1 MPLPEE
7 FIYQLKLANPIET
20 TIGNYINLLRRGKD
34 YVALCPFHS
43 EKTPSFHIYTDTQSF
58 YCFGCGAGGD
68 VITFTKKIENLEYI
82 ETIKLLAQKGG
93 LDVPEN
99 DTDNKTA
106 DLKKRILEINRET
119 ANFYFKQLV
128 SGDDK
133 KGLKYFINRGLKPE
147 TIKKYG
153 LGYAP
158 ASWDSLYKHL
168 SKFGYSNQEMITAG
182 VRTVSRNNNNIYDT
196 FRERVIFP
204 IIDLRGNVIAFGGRT
219 LGDGVPKYLNTG
231 DTLVFKKSRNL
242 FSLNFA
248 KNHPVRKLI
257 LAEGYMDVISINQ
270 AGFENVV
277 ATLGTALTPDQARL
291 MKHYADEVIISYDSD
306 NAGQKATQRAINLL
320 GEAGINAR
328 IIKMNGAKDPDEF
341 IKKFGAQ
348 RFKMLLENSDG
359 AINFELEKCRY
370 NLDLNSETDKVTFL
384 KRSVKVLSGIS
395 NRLERDVYISKV
407 ARENEI
413 SVDVL
418 RSQID
423 AEIKKNINI
432 EKKKEWQAI
441 RSKSLYIDPIIPE
454 SSKLSRQIKAEEG
467 ILAYLFRFPDK
478 IETVMNTITSEY
490 FVTDFYKKVFVFYCK
505 KMQNQSNFSI
515 SLFSEEFTD
524 EEMGKIMGIE
534 AKNKE
539 IIITE
544 KNLKDYIN
552 ILIDFK
558 NNPMNH
564 NNKISSNDDLIN
576 IVKAKRKN

>member
-1 MPLPEE
+1 MPLSEE

-43 EKTPSFHIYTDTQSF
+43 EKTPSFHVYTDTQSF

-99 DTDNKTA
+99 DTDNRA
-106 DLKKRILEINRET
+106 ANLKKRILEINRET
-119 ANFYFKQLV
+119 ANYYFKQLV

-133 KGLKYFINRGLKPE
+133 KGLKYFVNRGLKPE

-158 ASWDSLYKHL
+158 ASWDGLYKHL
-168 SKFGYSNQEMITAG
+168 SRSGYSNEEMIAAG
-182 VRTVSRNNNNIYDT
+182 VRTVSRNNNNVYDT

-219 LGDGVPKYLNTG
+219 LGDGIPKYLNTG
-231 DTLVFKKSRNL
+231 DTSVFKKSRNL

-248 KNHPVRKLI
+248 KNYPVKKLI

-277 ATLGTALTPDQARL
+277 ATLGTALTPEQARL
-291 MKHYADEVIISYDSD
+291 MKSYADEVIISYDSD
-306 NAGQKATQRAINLL
+306 SAGQKATQRAINLL
-320 GEAGINAR
+320 SEAGINTR

-359 AINFELEKCRY
+359 AINFELEKCRTG
-370 NLDLNSETDKVTFL
+370 LDLNNETDKVTFL

-407 ARENEI
+407 AKESEI

-454 SSKLSRQIKAEEG
+454 SSNLSRQVRAEEG
-467 ILAYLFRFPDK
+467 ILAYLFRFPDR
-478 IETVMNTITSEY
+478 IETVMNSITPEY

-505 KMQNQSNFSI
+505 KMQNHNDFSI
-515 SLFSEEFTD
+515 SLFGEEFTD

-544 KNLKDYIN
+544 KNLKDFIN

-558 NNPMNH
+558 NNPINH
-564 NNKISSNDDLIN
+564 DNKISSDDDLIN
-576 IVKAKRKN
+576 IVKAKRKK

>member
-7 FIYQLKLANPIET
+7 FIYQLKLANPIES

-43 EKTPSFHIYTDTQSF
+43 EKTPSFHVYTDTQSF

-99 DTDNKTA
+99 DTDNRA
-106 DLKKRILEINRET
+106 ANLKKRILEINRET
-119 ANFYFKQLV
+119 ANYYFKQLV

-133 KGLKYFINRGLKPE
+133 KGLKYFVDRGLKPE

-158 ASWDSLYKHL
+158 ASWDGLYKHL
-168 SKFGYSNQEMITAG
+168 SKSGYSNEEMIAAG
-182 VRTVSRNNNNIYDT
+182 VRTVSRNNNNVYDT

-219 LGDGVPKYLNTG
+219 LGNGIPKYLNTG
-231 DTLVFKKSRNL
+231 DTPVFKKSRNL
-242 FSLNFA
+242 FSLNLA
-248 KNHPVRKLI
+248 KNYPARKMI

-277 ATLGTALTPDQARL
+277 ATLGTSLTSDQARL
-291 MKHYADEVIISYDSD
+291 MKSYADEVIISYDSD
-306 NAGQKATQRAINLL
+306 SAGQKATQRAINLL
-320 GEAGINAR
+320 SEAGINTR

-359 AINFELEKCRY
+359 AINFELEKCRTG
-370 NLDLNSETDKVTFL
+370 LDLNSETDKVTFL

-413 SVDVL
+413 SIDVL

-441 RSKSLYIDPIIPE
+441 RSKSLYNDPIVPE
-454 SSKLSRQIKAEEG
+454 SSRIPRQVKAEEG

-478 IETVMNTITSEY
+478 METVMQSVSPEY
-490 FVTDFYKKVFVFYCK
+490 FVTDFYKKVFV
-505 KMQNQSNFSI
+505 S
-515 SLFSEEFTD
+515 
-524 EEMGKIMGIE
+524 
-534 AKNKE
+534 
-539 IIITE
+539 
-544 KNLKDYIN
+544 
-552 ILIDFK
+552 
-558 NNPMNH
+558 
-564 NNKISSNDDLIN
+564 
-576 IVKAKRKN
+576 